1 MHPIIRAALS
11 AVAVALTVAACGG
24 DEPERGAEAQAPGD
38 EAAFPVTIEHK
49 FGSTEIESP
58 PERVV
63 TVGYTEQDVVL
74 ALGVTPVGT
83 REFLGGYAYRERPWA
98 QEALGGADPAVV
110 GAEEINFERVAAQ
123 RPDLIIGVNSGM
135 KQSDYKTLSRIAPT
149 VAQTDD
155 FIDFG
160 VPWQEQTLTIGRA
173 LGREQQAEQ
182 LVDDVE
188 ERFAQ
193 VREEHPE
200 LVGSSLIMAY
210 GTKGD
215 FGAHSSQDYRLGFFQ
230 DLGLESPEQVD
241 NLAGESFFVD
251 FDEEHFRLL
260 EQDVVVMF
268 GKRDDVTADPVFR
281 RLDAVEEERVVY
293 LDLEDQFAGALG
305 FSSPLSLPYLIDE
318 AVPKLARAVDGDPAT
333 KAPEPK

>member
-1 MHPIIRAALS
+1 MHTIVRAAAL
-11 AVAVALTVAACGG
+11 VAALTLAACGS
-24 DEPERGAEAQAPGD
+24 DESPETGGGSAQDAT
-38 EAAFPVTIEHK
+38 FPVTIEHK
-49 FGSTEIESP
+49 FGTTEIESA

-63 TVGYTEQDVVL
+63 TVGYTEQDIVL
-74 ALGVTPVGT
+74 ALGVKPVGT
-83 REFLGGYAYRERPWA
+83 REFLGGYAYKERPWA
-98 QEALGGADPAVV
+98 QEALGGSDPAAV

-135 KQSDYKTLSRIAPT
+135 SESDYKTLSRIAPT
-149 VAQTDD
+149 VAQTDE

-160 VPWQEQTLTIGRA
+160 VPWQDQTMTIGRA
-173 LGREQQAEQ
+173 LGREEQAQ
-182 LVDDVE
+182 RLVDDVE
-188 ERFAQ
+188 GRFAQ
-193 VREEHPE
+193 AREQHPE

-215 FGAHSSQDYRLGFFQ
+215 FGAHSSQDYRLGFFE
-230 DLGLESPEQVD
+230 DLGLRSPAQVD
-241 NLAGESFFVD
+241 ELAGKSFFVD
-251 FDEEHFRLL
+251 FDEEHFRLM

-281 RLDAVEEERVVY
+281 RLDAVREERVVY

-318 AVPKLARAVDGDPAT
+318 AVPKLASAVDGDPAT

>member
-1 MHPIIRAALS
+1 MHTIVRAAAL
-11 AVAVALTVAACGG
+11 VAALTLAACGS
-24 DEPERGAEAQAPGD
+24 DESPETGGGSAQDAT
-38 EAAFPVTIEHK
+38 FPVTIEHK
-49 FGSTEIESP
+49 FGTTEIESA

-63 TVGYTEQDVVL
+63 TVGYTEQDIVL
-74 ALGVTPVGT
+74 ALGVKPVGT
-83 REFLGGYAYRERPWA
+83 REFLGGYAYKERPWA
-98 QEALGGADPAVV
+98 QEALGGSDPAAV

-135 KQSDYKTLSRIAPT
+135 SESDYETLSRIAPT
-149 VAQTDD
+149 VAQTDE

-160 VPWQEQTLTIGRA
+160 VPWQDQTMTIGRA
-173 LGREQQAEQ
+173 LGREEQAQ
-182 LVDDVE
+182 RLVDDVE
-188 ERFAQ
+188 GRFAQ
-193 VREEHPE
+193 AREQHPE

-215 FGAHSSQDYRLGFFQ
+215 FGAHSSQDYRLGFFE
-230 DLGLESPEQVD
+230 DLGLRSPAQVD
-241 NLAGESFFVD
+241 ELAGKSFFVD
-251 FDEEHFRLL
+251 FDEEHFRLM

-281 RLDAVEEERVVY
+281 RLDAVREERVVY

-318 AVPKLARAVDGDPAT
+318 AVPKLASAVDGDPAT